1 MATQSADKKTAP
13 KTAPKAAPKPAPAT
27 DASGKAARTRVGIV
41 DSDKRDKTRRVVVKF
56 QARHPKYGKYIANR
70 TILHVHDEKNESKAG
85 DVVEVAECRP
95 ISKTKTWKLVRV
107 VERRQGE

>member
-13 KTAPKAAPKPAPAT
+13 KSAPKADAKP
-27 DASGKAARTRVGIV
+27 KAARTRIGIV

-70 TILHVHDEKNESKAG
+70 TILHVHDEKNESRTG

-95 ISKTKTWKLVRV
+95 LSKTKSWKLVRV
-107 VERRQGE
+107 VDRRQGE

>member
-1 MATQSADKKTAP
+1 MATQTADKTAAP
-13 KTAPKAAPKPAPAT
+13 KGDQGAPKPA
-27 DASGKAARTRVGIV
+27 KAARTRIGIV

-70 TILHVHDEKNESKAG
+70 TILHVHDENNESRSG

-95 ISKTKTWKLVRV
+95 ISKTKTWRLVRV
-107 VERRQGE
+107 VERREGE